1 MTDEKTPPAA
11 PAPDVATQLLDL
23 LRGAVVAAPP
33 KPQTRPARA
42 RSAPPMPDQATATK
56 EDWLAFQD
64 EYAGWVEKATDGDL
78 LAEMAWLPEEGRSF
92 SPAEA
97 WMYHECEKRRRR
109 PTDQQAAAGR
119 KKG

>member
-1 MTDEKTPPAA
+1 MTDPKLPT
-11 PAPDVATQLLDL
+11 PDVAQQLLGL

-33 KPQTRPARA
+33 KPQARPTRP
-42 RSAPPMPDQATATK
+42 RSAPQMPDQATATK
-56 EDWLAFQD
+56 EDWLDFRD

-78 LAEMAWLPEEGRSF
+78 LAEMAWLPEEGLSF

-109 PTDQQAAAGR
+109 PIDQQAAAGR